1 MVGAARTAADVAL
14 VVVTVVL
21 AVDVPVVQVVDVVA
35 VDNGPVAA
43 AGAVGV
49 GVGLGRTVLKS
60 CGHSV
65 PPGIDAA

>member
-1 MVGAARTAADVAL
+1 
-14 VVVTVVL
+14 VTVVL